1 MTNITKI
8 NHDIIKSYIMDF
20 ANNNEISSDEQ
31 KDQHSIFEKYINNL
45 ILTNYCD
52 DLNADYNDM
61 EVNTA
66 FGIDGVAIFVD
77 DKFIINKEDVDLI
90 IDEKKKFEV
99 EFFFIQT
106 KTTTKFERTNI
117 SDFFIGVRRFFNSE
131 ECDIPELK
139 SFWEVKKYLYSKASK
154 FKILPKLRM
163 IYVTLSS
170 KDKDEQDAH
179 LTSAISLGIGDLND
193 LNLFSDIK
201 IDFLG
206 VKNVMALHQKI
217 ENEMQKT
224 IKLDKQLIPFP
235 KDQTKMIKNSYFGLV
250 SLDEYIKLLID
261 DVENPNEIKKGVFN
275 DNIRDYLG
283 SNEKIEINQNMKN
296 QLIGEQSY
304 LFGLLNNGVTII
316 SDEIIIASDEI
327 SLQNYQIVNG
337 CQTSNVILEVL
348 HSIKNRKD
356 IFIPIKFISTEDEET
371 KNAIIKGT
379 NSQTELKAEQLLAL
393 FPIQKAIEEHYQTK
407 NKISGL
413 YYERRTGQYRNT
425 EIPKSKI
432 INIPFQIKC
441 VAAFF
446 FDLPHEVSGQYGKV
460 EKQTR
465 GKIFIDE
472 HFSYLNCYYAS
483 GLAWYKIERFVN
495 STTGKK
501 YKRARWHILMTF
513 KYLLNDTTTEVKE
526 ISKRTLTYAEKLE
539 KAMCNDEESN
549 RLLSESIKIIDLCF
563 PDISDRKIFE
573 KQTTT
578 SLLLKYLF
586 ENKLVNSFLKK

>member
-275 DNIRDYLG
+275 DNIRD
-283 SNEKIEINQNMKN
+283 
-296 QLIGEQSY
+296 
-304 LFGLLNNGVTII
+304 
-316 SDEIIIASDEI
+316 
-327 SLQNYQIVNG
+327 
-337 CQTSNVILEVL
+337 
-348 HSIKNRKD
+348 
-356 IFIPIKFISTEDEET
+356 
-371 KNAIIKGT
+371 
-379 NSQTELKAEQLLAL
+379 
-393 FPIQKAIEEHYQTK
+393 
-407 NKISGL
+407 
-413 YYERRTGQYRNT
+413 
-425 EIPKSKI
+425 
-432 INIPFQIKC
+432 
-441 VAAFF
+441 
-446 FDLPHEVSGQYGKV
+446 
-460 EKQTR
+460 
-465 GKIFIDE
+465 
-472 HFSYLNCYYAS
+472 
-483 GLAWYKIERFVN
+483 
-495 STTGKK
+495 
-501 YKRARWHILMTF
+501 
-513 KYLLNDTTTEVKE
+513 
-526 ISKRTLTYAEKLE
+526 
-539 KAMCNDEESN
+539 
-549 RLLSESIKIIDLCF
+549 
-563 PDISDRKIFE
+563 
-573 KQTTT
+573 
-578 SLLLKYLF
+578 
-586 ENKLVNSFLKK
+586 